1 MVLLTL
7 GFTLLAP
14 VAADA
19 VTNEPEADVAQL
31 ALARAEAALE
41 IAEMRHRHLKDAF
54 AYEQVLFE
62 RGKKGSWSDWQQVQH
77 QRQQAETQV
86 ALRTLDVQEIRL
98 TGAEPSDVL
107 SAPLVG
113 GTDFVSRRLTLQ
125 WQEAQDL
132 APMIATNA
140 DRLTTLF
147 EMGKGSSIEA
157 RSAKAQIA
165 AGQAQQRSLEERI
178 ALRQSF
184 LAGEMSPEQVELK
197 DRRSKV
203 IATREA
209 TVPRLDVLKL
219 QQERARMLHEKELAT
234 SLEGDAL
241 EIEVRAAEI
250 QLSLA
255 KLELEI
261 IERELQA
268 ASGG

>member
-1 MVLLTL
+1 
-7 GFTLLAP
+7 
-14 VAADA
+14 
-19 VTNEPEADVAQL
+19 AQL

-41 IAEMRHRHLKDAF
+41 IAEMRQRHFKDEC

-77 QRQQAETQV
+77 QRQQAEIEV

-98 TGAEPSDVL
+98 TAAEPSDAL
-107 SAPLVG
+107 SAPLVA
-113 GTDFVSRRLTLQ
+113 GTDFVSRRLMLQ
-125 WQEAQDL
+125 SQEAQDL
-132 APMIATNA
+132 VALLTTNA
-140 DRLTTLF
+140 DRLTQLF
-147 EMGKGSSIEA
+147 EMGKGSGIEA

-165 AGQAQQRSLEERI
+165 AGQAQQRSLKERI
-178 ALRQSF
+178 ALRKSF

-219 QQERARMLHEKELAT
+219 QHEHAKVLHEKEVAT
-234 SLEGDAL
+234 SLEADAL
-241 EIEVRAAEI
+241 EIEVRVAEI

-261 IERELQA
+261 IERELQT